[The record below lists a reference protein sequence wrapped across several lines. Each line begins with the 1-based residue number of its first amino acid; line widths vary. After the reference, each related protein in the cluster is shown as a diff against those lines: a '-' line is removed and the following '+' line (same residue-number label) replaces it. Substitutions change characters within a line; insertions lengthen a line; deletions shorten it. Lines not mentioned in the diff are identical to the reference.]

1 MLFKFFRKHLETYS
15 VAFAGGEAFPS
26 VAGEIIDLTETS
38 EVVQLLLQL
47 MSLERHP
54 NLMTLEFSVL
64 AQLVDALEKHEV
76 MSALSICDMAMRFVY
91 FSRGDFRKAERIV
104 TERQFQKVMPWR
116 CWTEP
121 READMLTPWTKQPWK
136 RSGIIWT
143 S

>member
-38 EVVQLLLQL
+38 EVVELLLRL

-64 AQLVDALEKHEV
+64 AQLADALDRYEV
-76 MSALSICDMAMRFVY
+76 MSALSICEVAMRFVS
-91 FSRGDFRKAERIV
+91 FSNGPISAKL
-104 TERQFQKVMPWR
+104 K
-116 CWTEP
+116 
-121 READMLTPWTKQPWK
+121 
-136 RSGIIWT
+136 
-143 S
+143 